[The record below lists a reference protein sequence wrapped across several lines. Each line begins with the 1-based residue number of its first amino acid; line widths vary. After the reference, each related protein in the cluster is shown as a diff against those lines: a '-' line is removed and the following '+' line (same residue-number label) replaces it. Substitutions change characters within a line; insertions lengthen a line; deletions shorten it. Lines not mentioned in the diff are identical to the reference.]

1 MASSRS
7 NLFFDASHELLR
19 AGYSVRFCAGGRSM
33 FPTIHDGEMI
43 TVEPVAPAEVNR
55 DDVILYQFQNR
66 LRQGV
71 MAHRVVRIE
80 RTACGALQFI
90 LRGDGMARCD
100 APVAETDILG
110 RVVGVER
117 EGRLIPLATRRAKL
131 TRKARVAA
139 ATLKKRLSR
148 ELKR

>member
-7 NLFFDASHELLR
+7 EMFLDASHELLR

-43 TVEPVAPAEVNR
+43 TVEPVAPADVKRN
-55 DDVILYQFQNR
+55 DVILYHFQNR

-71 MAHRVVRIE
+71 MAHRIVRIE

-90 LRGDGMARCD
+90 LRGDGMAQCD
-100 APVAETDILG
+100 APVAEIDILG
-110 RVVGVER
+110 RVIAVER
-117 EGRLIPLATRRAKL
+117 NGCLIPLATRRAKL
-131 TRKARVAA
+131 TRKARIAA
-139 ATLKKRLSR
+139 ATLKKKLLRA
-148 ELKR
+148 